1 MMIQSMQGL
10 VVHPNISHKL
20 LHIHADPKT
29 LRRTKIEWASP
40 WVEQQVILRACERE
54 SFPVRSFIKSAG
66 GIPEIANF
74 RGNLYEPVCHNILMR
89 GGRFRARN
97 LSTRKEFWIEIP
109 SRSGNL
115 QLFKNLADISNN
127 NSDDIMYWRPV
138 SKNLAAVYAITQP
151 NILVQITVAGKH
163 KVVANGLLRA
173 LEILRDAQHARL
185 YFVVPDDKFPNF
197 QKQAIKGIKKHP
209 EEVRER
215 LKSVKQYALKI
226 GL

>member
-1 MMIQSMQGL
+1 
-10 VVHPNISHKL
+10 
-20 LHIHADPKT
+20 
-29 LRRTKIEWASP
+29 
-40 WVEQQVILRACERE
+40 
-54 SFPVRSFIKSAG
+54 
-66 GIPEIANF
+66 
-74 RGNLYEPVCHNILMR
+74 MR

-109 SRSGNL
+109 SRLGNL

-127 NSDDIMYWRPV
+127 NRDDIMYWRPV
-138 SKNLAAVYAITQP
+138 FKNLAAVDAITQP